1 MNCFTLFS
9 ESAAVEVMEFRSV
22 DEDEIFVLMGMKE
35 CSSMKDQQLAK
46 SVWVR
51 TNQPTNG

>member
-35 CSSMKDQQLAK
+35 CSS
-46 SVWVR
+46 VR
-51 TNQPTNG
+51 KITN